1 MTALEGLKEDELVQ
15 PQPNY
20 TMSTSGM
27 CCSSTGVGCLLIV
40 VNRFCDDARSSS
52 EEPQKYV
59 QLDEQ
64 RQLSYFVK

>member
-1 MTALEGLKEDELVQ
+1 MTALEDLKEDALVH
-15 PQPNY
+15 PQPDY

-27 CCSSTGVGCLLIV
+27 WYSSISVESLLIV
-40 VNRFCDDARSSS
+40 MNRLRADACSSS
-52 EEPQKYV
+52 DGPQKYV

>member
-1 MTALEGLKEDELVQ
+1 MSALEGLKEDELVN

-27 CCSSTGVGCLLIV
+27 WYSSTGAGFLLIV
-40 VNRFCDDARSSS
+40 MNRLCDDARSSS
-52 EEPQKYV
+52 NEPQKYV

>member
-1 MTALEGLKEDELVQ
+1 MTALEGLKEEAQ
-15 PQPNY
+15 FHPQPNY

-27 CCSSTGVGCLLIV
+27 WYSSISVGSLLIV
-40 VNRFCDDARSSS
+40 MNRLRADACSSS
-52 EEPQKYV
+52 GEPQKYV